1 MVENLPLLNKED
13 LYTLISHYHSLLP
26 FLKTQHHL
34 QLSDILSCFT
44 TLPKSLSN
52 HLADPYLSILQ
63 LHFHSRYSGSS
74 TFDFTRILPF
84 PSFEPYHISLLDL
97 LITNYDIKVSVFTNL
112 SLFHKVTQM
121 TLLRYKDNQIGEDQY
136 ISQMRSIM
144 KASRH
149 LEIEN
154 IKVINTVGKCL
165 PQFDISRLLY

>member
-1 MVENLPLLNKED
+1 MIEKLLNERGGSSSSSSNCVKRILVALAWKGRKEIREEMVENLPLLNKED

-74 TFDFTRILPF
+74 TFNFTRILPF

-121 TLLRYKDNQIGEDQY
+121 TLLRYKDN
-136 ISQMRSIM
+136 
-144 KASRH
+144 
-149 LEIEN
+149 
-154 IKVINTVGKCL
+154 
-165 PQFDISRLLY
+165 